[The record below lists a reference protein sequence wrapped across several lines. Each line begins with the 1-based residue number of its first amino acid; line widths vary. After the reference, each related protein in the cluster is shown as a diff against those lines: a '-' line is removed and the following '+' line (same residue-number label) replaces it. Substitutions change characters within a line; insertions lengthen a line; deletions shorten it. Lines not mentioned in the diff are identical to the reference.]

1 MQPLQNAGYDRA
13 ITVFSPDGRLFQV
26 EYAREAVKRGT
37 TSIGVKSS
45 EGIVLAVDKRT
56 TSKLVEASSIE
67 KIFKIDE
74 HIGAATSG
82 LVADARALVERA
94 RVEAQINKITYSEP
108 IRVTSLSK
116 KLCDML
122 QLYTQNGGVRPFGS
136 ALIIGGI
143 YNGKCKLFE
152 TDPSG
157 ALIEYKATAIGS
169 GRNAAMDIFEE
180 KYEDS
185 LTLEGAIELALAA
198 INEATDHETT
208 SNNVEIAVIKIDD
221 EKYVKLSQDEV
232 QKYIDEVL
240 PKEEE
245 EDENEEYEEDSSDD
259 GFDEDGNVKNLDTL
273 LWIFDRDYMEPE
285 EFLNTPIWEFFEIS
299 KKQFDLI
306 DWKGMMS
313 EQFYDFYSSF
323 LELPKSIPIEKRIKY
338 AKVNSFSYFYNM
350 DLPEGFS
357 VAEYK
362 QYAYRLVDTHSFEES
377 IHIFPLLRDYYRF
390 YADALEMN
398 RRREAEGSKGAPVLR
413 EVPADPGP

>member
-136 ALIIGGI
+136 ALIIGGV

-169 GRNAAMDIFEE
+169 GRSAAMEIFEE
-180 KYEDS
+180 KYEDD
-185 LTLEGAIELALAA
+185 LTLDGAIALALTA
-198 INEATDHETT
+198 ISQATDHETT
-208 SNNVEIAVIKIDD
+208 SNNVEIAVIKIED
-221 EKYVKLSQDEV
+221 EKYVKLSQEEV

-240 PKEEE
+240 VVEEE
-245 EDENEEYEEDSSDD
+245 EEEVEEESEEEATEESEEEVEEDSEEEATEDSKDENEE
-259 GFDEDGNVKNLDTL
+259 
-273 LWIFDRDYMEPE
+273 
-285 EFLNTPIWEFFEIS
+285 
-299 KKQFDLI
+299 
-306 DWKGMMS
+306 
-313 EQFYDFYSSF
+313 
-323 LELPKSIPIEKRIKY
+323 
-338 AKVNSFSYFYNM
+338 
-350 DLPEGFS
+350 
-357 VAEYK
+357 
-362 QYAYRLVDTHSFEES
+362 
-377 IHIFPLLRDYYRF
+377 
-390 YADALEMN
+390 
-398 RRREAEGSKGAPVLR
+398 
-413 EVPADPGP
+413 

>member
-1 MQPLQNAGYDRA
+1 MQPLQQQNAGYDRA

-143 YNGKCKLFE
+143 YNGKCKLYE

-169 GRNAAMDIFEE
+169 GRSAAMEIFEE
-180 KYEDS
+180 KYEDD
-185 LTLEGAIELALAA
+185 LTLDGAIELALTA
-198 INEATDHETT
+198 INDATDHETT
-208 SNNVEIAVIKIDD
+208 SNNVEIAVIKLED
-221 EKYVKLSQDEV
+221 EKYEKLPQDEV
-232 QKYIDEVL
+232 QKYIDKVI

-245 EDENEEYEEDSSDD
+245 EESEETEESQEDS
-259 GFDEDGNVKNLDTL
+259 K
-273 LWIFDRDYMEPE
+273 E
-285 EFLNTPIWEFFEIS
+285 E
-299 KKQFDLI
+299 
-306 DWKGMMS
+306 
-313 EQFYDFYSSF
+313 
-323 LELPKSIPIEKRIKY
+323 
-338 AKVNSFSYFYNM
+338 
-350 DLPEGFS
+350 
-357 VAEYK
+357 
-362 QYAYRLVDTHSFEES
+362 
-377 IHIFPLLRDYYRF
+377 
-390 YADALEMN
+390 
-398 RRREAEGSKGAPVLR
+398 
-413 EVPADPGP
+413 